1 MKPAQA
7 LKRLGH
13 VQRRVER
20 AERRIIADS
29 MRLDRARSERDYVV
43 RLAAEA
49 RVYWPRERGTAA

>member
-1 MKPAQA
+1 MKPGQA

-29 MRLDRARSERDYVV
+29 KRLDRARSDRDYME

-49 RVYWPRERGTAA
+49 RVYRPRKRAA